1 MCIHAE
7 NLLSSLFQKNQSM
20 IEWTEIATR
29 LALAAIFGAI
39 IGIERERKNWVAG
52 LRTHMLVC
60 VGSALAMI
68 VSAYGFMDVLSEGR
82 IVLDPARVAAQ
93 VISGIGFLGAG
104 TILFLESGGIVRGL
118 TTAAGLWTV
127 AAIGLATGSGMYF
140 AALITTALAII
151 ILFLLQ
157 VLENKFAGK
166 YKKRKLEIVTPNEMK
181 SLQIVNDVFENEFL
195 HVSSCSVKKE
205 PHAYT
210 ILFTL
215 HKADKRQLN
224 QLINKVQADP
234 DVQEVLWE

>member
-1 MCIHAE
+1 M
-7 NLLSSLFQKNQSM
+7 
-20 IEWTEIATR
+20 
-29 LALAAIFGAI
+29 
-39 IGIERERKNWVAG
+39 
-52 LRTHMLVC
+52 
-60 VGSALAMI
+60 GSWM
-68 VSAYGFMDVLSEGR
+68 SLSEGR

-195 HVSSCSVKKE
+195 QIGRAHV
-205 PHAYT
+205 
-210 ILFTL
+210 
-215 HKADKRQLN
+215 
-224 QLINKVQADP
+224 
-234 DVQEVLWE
+234 

>member
-1 MCIHAE
+1 
-7 NLLSSLFQKNQSM
+7 
-20 IEWTEIATR
+20 
-29 LALAAIFGAI
+29 
-39 IGIERERKNWVAG
+39 
-52 LRTHMLVC
+52 
-60 VGSALAMI
+60 MI

-104 TILFLESGGIVRGL
+104 TILFLESGGIVCGL

-181 SLQIVNDVFENEFL
+181 SLQIVKF
-195 HVSSCSVKKE
+195 
-205 PHAYT
+205 
-210 ILFTL
+210 ILKYIIHNL
-215 HKADKRQLN
+215 
-224 QLINKVQADP
+224 
-234 DVQEVLWE
+234 

>member
-1 MCIHAE
+1 
-7 NLLSSLFQKNQSM
+7 M

-104 TILFLESGGIVRGL
+104 TILFLESGGIVCGL
-118 TTAAGLWTV
+118 TTAAGVWTV
-127 AAIGLATGSGMYF
+127 AAKIGRA
-140 AALITTALAII
+140 
-151 ILFLLQ
+151 
-157 VLENKFAGK
+157 
-166 YKKRKLEIVTPNEMK
+166 
-181 SLQIVNDVFENEFL
+181 
-195 HVSSCSVKKE
+195 SCRERV
-205 PHAYT
+205 
-210 ILFTL
+210 
-215 HKADKRQLN
+215 
-224 QLINKVQADP
+224 
-234 DVQEVLWE
+234 